1 MPVKKTLYALIIISI
16 CCVPV
21 SAKATN
27 GYWAH
32 GYGTKSKALAGA
44 GAALPLG
51 GMDAASNPA
60 TMAYLDDRL
69 DLGLA
74 AFYPSRGFTADNNPQ
89 PGFASLSAGTTT
101 SRNDT
106 FIFPHIA
113 KNWQLDEQTSVG
125 ASIGGNGGMNTQYDA
140 AIFSSFNNGANIATS
155 PTGIDF
161 RQIFLGLTYSKK
173 ISPDHSF
180 GITPILAGQTL
191 KVTGLEPFKAYSLYP
206 NEVTNKGYDYSHGA
220 GIKIG
225 WYSRLTDKFS
235 LGLSYQSRMWMSRF
249 NDYQGLFAE
258 QGDFDI
264 PPNLIAGIAYKITPK
279 ITLVADVQRIFYGD
293 VKSVSNASDLVF
305 TPGSIQL
312 GTDGGLGFGWKDMT
326 IGKFGLQ
333 WECLPD
339 LTLRGGY
346 SHGNQAIASN
356 QVLFNTLAPAA
367 NKDHFTLGLTKILNN
382 TELNVSFM
390 YSPEDR
396 VYGTN
401 PNTGTQTMNLH
412 MDQLE
417 VECSLGFHF

>member
-1 MPVKKTLYALIIISI
+1 MPAKNFLYAFIITSI
-16 CCVPV
+16 CCFPV
-21 SAKATN
+21 SAQATN

-51 GMDAASNPA
+51 GMDAAANPA

-69 DLGLA
+69 DFGLA

-89 PGFASLSAGTTT
+89 PGFAFLPAGTST

-113 KNWQLDEQTSVG
+113 RNWHLDEQASVG

-140 AIFSSFNNGANIATS
+140 AVFSSFNNGANIATS

-191 KVTGLEPFKAYSLYP
+191 KATGLEPFKAYSLSP
-206 NEVTNKGYDYSHGA
+206 DHVTNKGYDYSQGA
-220 GIKIG
+220 GVKIG

-235 LGLSYQSRMWMSRF
+235 LGFSCQSRMWMSRF
-249 NDYQGLFAE
+249 DDYRGLFAE

-264 PPNLIAGIAYKITPK
+264 PPNIIAGIAYKITPK
-279 ITLVADVQRIFYGD
+279 ITLVADVQHIFYED

-326 IGKFGLQ
+326 IGKFGVQ

-356 QVLFNTLAPAA
+356 QVLFNILAPATT
-367 NKDHFTLGLTKILNN
+367 NDHFTLGLTKILNN
-382 TELNVSFM
+382 TELNISFM
-390 YSPEDR
+390 YAPEDR

-417 VECSLGFHF
+417 VECGLGFHF